1 MILIA
6 GGTGTLGTWI
16 VVRLLIARGLEMRLL
31 TRDPARARHLEDDL
45 LEVGLGMRGARGFC
59 RTATSGAQTVIS
71 AIQGFSGSGGYSPRT
86 VDRQGNINLIQAGF
100 VMDTYDVS
108 FDRRI
113 RIAAIRRSRLRAWRR
128 WRGGT
133 TPPKP
138 RVKALDLALWE
149 QASNKPNKGLE
160 GRRLLSYHSCDLILL
175 NRRLRPESGGVGR
188 RQ

>member
-6 GGTGTLGTWI
+6 GGTGTLGTQ
-16 VVRLLIARGLEMRLL
+16 VVGLLRARGLEVRVL
-31 TRDPARARHLEDDL
+31 TRDPRHLQGDL
-45 LEVGLGMRGARGFC
+45 VEVVPGDVRDLRAVERAMKGAK
-59 RTATSGAQTVIS
+59 TVIS

-133 TPPKP
+133 T
-138 RVKALDLALWE
+138 L
-149 QASNKPNKGLE
+149 
-160 GRRLLSYHSCDLILL
+160 
-175 NRRLRPESGGVGR
+175 
-188 RQ
+188 